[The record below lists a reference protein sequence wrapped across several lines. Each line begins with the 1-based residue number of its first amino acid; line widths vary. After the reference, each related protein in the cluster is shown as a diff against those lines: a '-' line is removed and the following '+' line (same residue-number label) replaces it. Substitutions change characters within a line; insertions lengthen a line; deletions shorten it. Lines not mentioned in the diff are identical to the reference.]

1 MGMSM
6 QQHGMG
12 LGGAPASG
20 APNSQGMP
28 PGMQMQGMPP
38 GMQMQPGLPSMQM
51 QQQQQQQQQ
60 NFMQLQ
66 HFMQLQQ
73 RGMPPGAMGG
83 MRPM

>member
-12 LGGAPASG
+12 MSG
-20 APNSQGMP
+20 APVLGAPNTLGAQGMS
-28 PGMQMQGMPP
+28 PGMQP
-38 GMQMQPGLPSMQM
+38 MQM
-51 QQQQQQQQQ
+51 QQQQQQQQ
-60 NFMQLQ
+60 NFMQQQ